1 MPKPGD
7 FGVTATSGF
16 VARMIRIVTRSAVN
30 HAFVYVGDGLVI
42 EAQMRA
48 GMSFKSAIRYPGAT
62 WSALPLTD
70 VERAAIVAWSRR
82 HLRVRYNFLDI
93 LALFLTLELG
103 WVAPRWARRMVANPN
118 RLICSEAVD
127 LAYQAAG
134 VQLIN
139 DGRPP
144 CDVTP
149 EDLFQVIER
158 STADDGNVPAS
169 LDRAREKEPVE
180 A

>member
-1 MPKPGD
+1 MPRPGD
-7 FGVTATSGF
+7 FGVTATPGL
-16 VARMIRIVTRSAVN
+16 VARLIRLVTHSTVN

-48 GMSFKSAIRYPGAT
+48 GMSFKSASRYPAVT
-62 WSALPLTD
+62 WSNLPLTD
-70 VERAAIVAWSRR
+70 TQRAAIVAWSRW
-82 HLRVRYNFLDI
+82 HLRVPYNYLDI
-93 LALFLTLELG
+93 LALFLTLKLG

-127 LAYQAAG
+127 LAYQAAS

-149 EDLFQVIER
+149 GDLFDVIER
-158 STADDGNVPAS
+158 SAADDGVVSAAF
-169 LDRAREKEPVE
+169 DRAHQE
-180 A
+180 ATAQS